1 MCWGDVPKFGGGR
14 HEPEFIW
21 YCCWRHWVFHPDWSL
36 NYTASTNNIIF
47 SVRQFDDYWILG
59 LRGVISV
66 DFGVK
71 HSVTTGIIPTVL
83 LRWKERT
90 GCRRR
95 SKYDMSKTQNP
106 RVSQATKTGFLILGS
121 SCFKFCFLASFLH
134 SSALSLYRSFVFY
147 GNFYLTTWYIYK
159 VVDERWLREQSN

>member
-1 MCWGDVPKFGGGR
+1 M
-14 HEPEFIW
+14 
-21 YCCWRHWVFHPDWSL
+21 FHPDWSL
-36 NYTASTNNIIF
+36 NYTASANNIIF

-106 RVSQATKTGFLILGS
+106 RVSQATKTGFLIQVLFPS
-121 SCFKFCFLASFLH
+121 LLLALL
-134 SSALSLYRSFVFY
+134 SAQPLSQ
-147 GNFYLTTWYIYK
+147 
-159 VVDERWLREQSN
+159 LRVLR